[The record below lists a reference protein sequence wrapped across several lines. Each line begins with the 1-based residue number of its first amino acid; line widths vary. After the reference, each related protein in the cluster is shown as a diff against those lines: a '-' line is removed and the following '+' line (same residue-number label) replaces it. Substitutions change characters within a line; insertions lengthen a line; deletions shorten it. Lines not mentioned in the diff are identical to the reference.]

1 MTPVIRH
8 LRTNFLELPLP
19 AAEQSLNWTFDA
31 SVKRLGPDFYAKLVS
46 MHPVLNMEY
55 SILCNQLRHNFSFPE
70 QISQDQIIEQLT
82 AALMLAE
89 LLEHLHLHYLIL
101 PREVARLRRHQEV
114 YRSLLMEMGGYTFT
128 PQSIVGINV
137 GLSLSQQVRENTA
150 LLNWFRLLL
159 TRSKRVLN
167 FLDLV
172 GTGSETF
179 RNFVGLL
186 DKYTNPVFAY
196 VAWCFFI
203 PRFATNVFLLAKHT
217 ILWPWMD
224 DKEKELGWWTRLEAQ
239 MKRRWFELGNDSV
252 WITVGLLNCF
262 VLVGALAPLSVYV
275 TLLAFAFDVANTS
288 LRAYIELN
296 RLFKLQEEYRAL
308 LQNEEDPENRRAIQD
323 YQNYITHRIEFERL
337 RLGLSIATTSAVF
350 IAMCFDL
357 PMFAVNPVI
366 PFIGALLLI
375 AIWVASYSLTQVLER
390 YRPNDALERPANI
403 ATLGFFA
410 KPQKTAAPASPEL
423 TSDLPSPELTFEED
437 FPLTGYSFG

>member
-19 AAEQSLNWTFDA
+19 AAEPSLNWTFDA
-31 SVKRLGPDFYAKLVS
+31 SVKELGPDFYAQIVS
-46 MHPVLNMEY
+46 IHPVLNMEY

-70 QISQDQIIEQLT
+70 QISRDQIIDQLT

-89 LLEHLHLHYLIL
+89 LLEHLHLHYLIV

-128 PQSIVGINV
+128 PQPVKVINV
-137 GLSLSQQVRENTA
+137 GLSLSQQVRDNTV

-172 GTGSETF
+172 GTGSESF

-203 PRFATNVFLLAKHT
+203 PRFATNLFLITKHT
-217 ILWPWMD
+217 IPWPWMD
-224 DKEKELGWWTRLEAQ
+224 DKEKDLGWWTRLEAQ

-262 VLVGALAPLSVYV
+262 VLVGALGPLSVYV
-275 TLLAFAFDVANTS
+275 TLLAFAFDIANTS
-288 LRAYIELN
+288 LRAYIELR
-296 RLFKLQEEYRAL
+296 RLFKLQEEYAAL
-308 LQNEEDPENRRAIQD
+308 LQKEGNPENRKAIQD
-323 YQNYITHRIEFERL
+323 YQNYITHRIEFEKL
-337 RLGLSIATTSAVF
+337 RLGLSVAGTSAVF
-350 IAMCFDL
+350 IAMCFAL
-357 PMFAVNPVI
+357 PMFAVNPII
-366 PFIGALLLI
+366 PFVGALLLI
-375 AIWVASYSLTQVLER
+375 AIWVASYSLTQVLEK
-390 YRPNDALERPANI
+390 YRPNDTVEKPSNV
-403 ATLGFFA
+403 ATLGLFA
-410 KPQKTAAPASPEL
+410 SKPKEPSALSYEQEL
-423 TSDLPSPELTFEED
+423 TSEED
-437 FPLTGYSFG
+437 FSASEGYSCC